1 MATKISKSMKVEL
14 IIQFFRNKGQ
24 RMTNLGKTDMT
35 KLDSIIA
42 KYNIDIEYE
51 SQKHTEQKQKDK
63 KEKEERDRLHKEQCE
78 KMRLEREAEDAKMTR
93 LWSSITKKEQLWVC
107 DRLMSHVNQERQKN
121 NETAI
126 KTTDVMEAMFKKD
139 GARVIRESP
148 NELRVNGILVCNNYI
163 EKMITIDEVS
173 ELMPSHL
180 KWYKNSI
187 KDVEFIIERKLRKGK
202 KIEFIIC
209 EIKGLLF
216 ETKCGCVIQRNSRE
230 HDECRCDNNGENW
243 ICADCYNGEYE
254 EVEYEK
260 ETKYTCEECGAHD
273 EDEVGISTGTNGIEK
288 RVCECCDIDGS
299 NYSGWGDDKN

>member
-14 IIQFFRNKGQ
+14 ITQFFRNKGE

-78 KMRLEREAEDAKMTR
+78 KMRLEREAEDAGMSR

-107 DRLMSHVNQERQKN
+107 DRLMPHVNQERQKN
-121 NETAI
+121 NEMTI
-126 KTTDVMEAMFKKD
+126 KTIDELEARLKKD

-187 KDVEFIIERKLRKGK
+187 KDVEFIIERKLTKGK

-209 EIKGLLF
+209 EIQSNQL
-216 ETKCGCVIQRNSRE
+216 CRE
-230 HDECRCDNNGENW
+230 CQEKPILRGESLCR
-243 ICADCYNGEYE
+243 DCFLNDDE